1 MDDNRKHY
9 EVNHFEWLE
18 LLQLEKKGVNGMKRS
33 LINMAIFSIVA
44 FFNGCAV
51 TDQKVSLH
59 PILDVESENVG
70 NNKQV
75 GVQVLDERSEQHL
88 GFRSTA
94 ESSKGAVITTDQE
107 VAEVFG
113 EKIREGLKM
122 KGFEPTSYSDD
133 LSRTLKIEIHGLK
146 NYTSDGFWTGDVRT
160 NASLTAV
167 ARRSGEQYE
176 RSYRTESE
184 ERIILVPLTE
194 DNEQSINATISEV
207 LQITFDDRKLI
218 EFLGK

>member
-1 MDDNRKHY
+1 
-9 EVNHFEWLE
+9 
-18 LLQLEKKGVNGMKRS
+18 
-33 LINMAIFSIVA
+33 MAIFFTIAS
-44 FFNGCAV
+44 FNGCAV

-59 PILDVESENVG
+59 PSLDVKSESVG
-70 NNKQV
+70 NYKQV
-75 GVQVLDERSEQHL
+75 GVQVLDERPEHNL
-88 GFRSTA
+88 GYRSTA

-107 VAEVFG
+107 VAEVFS
-113 EKIREGLKM
+113 EKIKEGLKM

-133 LSRTLKIEIHGLK
+133 LSRTLKIEIRGLE
-146 NYTSDGFWTGDVRT
+146 NYSSSGFWTGDVRT

-167 ARRSGEQYE
+167 ARHSGETYE

-207 LQITFDDRKLI
+207 LQITFDDQELF